1 MFDKNFIMEI
11 IEQILASIKKIER
24 RFININSSD
33 DFLDSDEGLDMLDSI
48 CMQLIAIG
56 ESVKNIDKIT
66 HSRLLINYPKVDW
79 KGVKGVRDII
89 SHHYFDLDAEAIFNI
104 CDKKIEPLAQILNVI
119 VNDLKKNK

>member
-66 HSRLLINYPKVDW
+66 HSRLLINYPEVDW

-104 CDKKIEPLAQILNVI
+104 CDKKIEPLAQILNVV